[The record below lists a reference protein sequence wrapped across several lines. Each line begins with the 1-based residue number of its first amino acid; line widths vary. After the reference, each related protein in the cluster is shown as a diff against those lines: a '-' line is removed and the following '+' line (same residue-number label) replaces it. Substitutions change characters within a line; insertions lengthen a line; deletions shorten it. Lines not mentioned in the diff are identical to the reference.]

1 MSRAEWRRG
10 DGGPTWRELVERLAS
25 RMQLPRAQAEV
36 LARQTFDVVLDA
48 VRVEGRV
55 SIPGVGVFSRRTR
68 RARRLLVPGT
78 GREMRLGSTTS
89 VGFRLSRARSAR

>member
-10 DGGPTWRELVERLAS
+10 ENGPTWRELVERLAS
-25 RMQLPRAQAEV
+25 RTHLPRVQAEV
-36 LARQTFDVVLDA
+36 LALQVFDVVLDA

-55 SIPGVGVFSRRTR
+55 AIPQVGVFSRRTR
-68 RARRLLVPGT
+68 KARRVLVPGT
-78 GREMRLGSTTS
+78 GQAMRLGATVS